1 MLCPVE
7 KTNIVRHCEDCTTM
21 GFHHGSSTCCCSTRT
36 REKWEHRT
44 RSMMTHSAR
53 LLSNDVDP
61 APIAEQTLIRG
72 LSRNTGIRTSGI
84 RFHYERQIQSRQNI
98 TSEVLLAQDRSAAAQ
113 SAMGPAGQQCNWNQG
128 PC

>member
-1 MLCPVE
+1 
-7 KTNIVRHCEDCTTM
+7 
-21 GFHHGSSTCCCSTRT
+21 
-36 REKWEHRT
+36 
-44 RSMMTHSAR
+44 MMTHSAR

-84 RFHYERQIQSRQNI
+84 RFHYERQIQSIQNI